1 MRMKAAIKRKA
12 RELLHSVNL
21 RRTSPRVA
29 ILAVLL
35 GADRPLAQ
43 QQIAAKLGAHRPD
56 RVTTYRTL
64 ETFVKA
70 GIVHKAFLQDRKWH
84 FELAHN
90 CTENQCHP
98 HFTCNNCG
106 QTHCLPE
113 MSLPMAKSPR
123 KGFIIRHQ
131 QTRFEGLCP
140 ECA

>member
-1 MRMKAAIKRKA
+1 MKAAIKRKA
-12 RELLHSVNL
+12 SELLGSVKL

-43 QQIAAKLGAHRPD
+43 QQIAARLRGRCPD
-56 RVTTYRTL
+56 KVTTYRNL

-70 GIVHKAFLQDRKWH
+70 GLVHKAYLQDRKWH

-90 CTENQCHP
+90 CTESQCHP
-98 HFTCNNCG
+98 HFTCNNCSH
-106 QTHCLPE
+106 TYCLPE

-123 KGFIIRHQ
+123 KGFIIQHQ

>member
-1 MRMKAAIKRKA
+1 MKAAIKRKA
-12 RELLHSVNL
+12 TELLGSANL

-29 ILAVLL
+29 ILAVLF

-43 QQIAAKLGAHRPD
+43 QQIAARLGGRCPD
-56 RVTTYRTL
+56 KVTTYRTL

-70 GIVHKAFLQDRKWH
+70 GLVHKAYLQNRKWH

-90 CTENQCHP
+90 CTESQCHP

-113 MSLPMAKSPR
+113 ISMPMANAEN
-123 KGFIIRHQ
+123 GFVIEHQ
-131 QTRFEGLCP
+131 RVQLEGLCP
-140 ECA
+140 DCS

>member
-1 MRMKAAIKRKA
+1 MKAATKRKA
-12 RELLHSVNL
+12 RELLGSVKL
-21 RRTSPRVA
+21 RRTNPRVA

-43 QQIAAKLGAHRPD
+43 QQIAARLRGRCSDK
-56 RVTTYRTL
+56 VTTYRTL

-70 GIVHKAFLQDRKWH
+70 GIVHKAYLQDRKWH

-90 CTENQCHP
+90 CTKTQCHP

-113 MSLPMAKSPR
+113 ISVPMANAES
-123 KGFIIRHQ
+123 GFVIEHQ
-131 QTRFEGLCP
+131 RVQLEGLCP
-140 ECA
+140 DCS

>member
-1 MRMKAAIKRKA
+1 MKAPIKRKA
-12 RELLHSVNL
+12 TELLGSVNL

-35 GADRPLAQ
+35 GTDRPLAQ
-43 QQIAAKLGAHRPD
+43 QQIAARFGGHCPD
-56 RVTTYRTL
+56 KVTTYRTL

-70 GIVHKAFLQDRKWH
+70 GLVHKAYLQDRKWH

-90 CTENQCHP
+90 CTETQCHP
-98 HFTCNNCG
+98 HFTCTNCSH
-106 QTHCLPE
+106 TYCLPE

-131 QTRFEGLCP
+131 QTRFKGLCP